1 MKLKFKKST
10 KAILNKLFLVDF
22 LQMCAGNLF
31 LMAVATAS
39 FFTLVFCDFR
49 SAFLL
54 NRCHEYSTPYCK
66 KQLK

>member
-1 MKLKFKKST
+1 M
-10 KAILNKLFLVDF
+10 DF
-22 LQMCAGNLF
+22 LKKVRQNLF